1 MREFTLIH
9 GCMFAGKTTQLIG
22 LYNESMCLSEEK
34 LAVKPLLDK
43 RYNATTINTHS
54 GIQMLAHRISKAEE
68 IYPLINEFTKEIYID
83 EVQFF
88 GPFIVEVIGE
98 LMMNQIKIMA
108 AGLDKDYKARDFG
121 PMAALKKLA
130 TQKIELKAKCSVC
143 NNPANHTFRKPGNED
158 LLMVGHEDIYEAR
171 CEEHWLIGM
180 KDRIEPLPQ

>member
-22 LYNESMCLSEEK
+22 LYNESMCTAEEK
-34 LAVKPLLDK
+34 LTVKPLLDK

-98 LMMNQIKIMA
+98 LMMNQIKVVA
-108 AGLDKDYKARDFG
+108 AGLDRDYLARDFG
-121 PMAALKKLA
+121 PMSALKKLA
-130 TQKIELKAKCSVC
+130 THKLEVKAKCHVC
-143 NNPANHTFRKPGNED
+143 NSTANFTFRQPGNDD
-158 LLMVGHEDIYEAR
+158 LLLLGHADIYEAR
-171 CEEHWLIGM
+171 CELHWQEGM
-180 KDRIEPLPQ
+180 KGRIKSISH

>member
-1 MREFTLIH
+1 
-9 GCMFAGKTTQLIG
+9 MFAGKTTQLIG

-130 TQKIELKAKCSVC
+130 TQKIELKAKCYVC
-143 NNPANHTFRKPGNED
+143 NGNATFTYRKPGND
-158 LLMVGHEDIYEAR
+158 NLLLVGHTDIYEAR
-171 CEEHWLIGM
+171 CAEHWLEGM
-180 KDRIEPLPQ
+180 KDRIESISQ